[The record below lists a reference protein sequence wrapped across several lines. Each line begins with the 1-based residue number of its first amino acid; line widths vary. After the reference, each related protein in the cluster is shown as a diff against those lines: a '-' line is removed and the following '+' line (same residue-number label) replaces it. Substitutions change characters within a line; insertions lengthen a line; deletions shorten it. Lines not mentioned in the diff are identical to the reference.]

1 MRNQYY
7 TPYNIITKK
16 QTCQE
21 RTQSLPFR
29 EEGPPLGGGRVSN
42 VNLSPQATA
51 FHTPQPPHKKKVI
64 ILSAFSI
71 GATLLDAMVLAV
83 LSKEDTYGYQITKD
97 IQAHFAVS
105 ESTLYPVLR
114 RLQKNGSLTTYDQPF
129 QGRNRRY
136 YRITVSG
143 RALLEQYRK
152 EWCTYK
158 QQVDFF
164 LDETPSA

>member
-1 MRNQYY
+1 M
-7 TPYNIITKK
+7 
-16 QTCQE
+16 
-21 RTQSLPFR
+21 
-29 EEGPPLGGGRVSN
+29 
-42 VNLSPQATA
+42 
-51 FHTPQPPHKKKVI
+51 
-64 ILSAFSI
+64 SAFSI
-71 GATLLDAMVLAV
+71 GATLLDAMMLAV